1 LEKGEG
7 GIWLMKP
14 TVKRLIEQK
23 DNNGLQELLAGQPNL
38 ANEGITIP
46 YDFFCQAKAHPLHRI
61 CDAVFAGRMTDE
73 EAITLAKTF
82 PENGANIDGDKM
94 GGTPLLAA
102 ASLHSELLGIFYID
116 SGADINFTDEN
127 DNASA
132 LHWAA
137 FCGRDKLVDKLIKS
151 KAILDEPD
159 KTHECTPLAWAIHCL
174 MSNDKGN
181 KHNQTTCIKLLL
193 HAGADIKKLSKDHN
207 KYLHSMAESDR
218 ELNDL
223 LQQND

>member
-1 LEKGEG
+1 
-7 GIWLMKP
+7 MKP
-14 TVKRLIEQK
+14 TVKKLIEQK
-23 DNNGLQELLAGQPNL
+23 NNNGLQELLADKPNL

-46 YDFFCQAKAHPLHRI
+46 YNLFCQTKAHPLHRL
-61 CDAVFAGRMTDE
+61 CDAVFAGKMTNE

-82 PENGANIDGDKM
+82 LENGANIDGDRI

-102 ASLHSELLGIFYID
+102 ASLHAELLGIFYID
-116 SGADINFTDEN
+116 NGADINFTDEN

-137 FCGRDKLVDKLIKS
+137 FCGQDKLVDKLIKS

-159 KTHECTPLAWAIHCL
+159 KTYQCTPLAWAIHCL

-181 KHNQTTCIKLLL
+181 KHNQIACTKLLL
-193 HAGADIKKLSKDHN
+193 QADADIKKLSIEHN
-207 KYLHSMAESDR
+207 KYLHSAAENDR
-218 ELNDL
+218 ELNGL
-223 LQQND
+223 LQQNN